1 LRGDTEAASREAT
14 APMQPATPRSPLL
27 AVAVAFASG
36 IAWNLYAPATAPVY
50 LALASVP
57 VVATLCFHRRAGRRV
72 MTLCLLLAVACAGA
86 LRHHA
91 AGSMVAPAALARL
104 VTSARQLVQLE
115 GVIATAPQVRPPPPG
130 SAQHFRPTTRWQ
142 LRVETIRRGNFNEPV
157 TGRLWVIVRDR
168 VTRLRVGDRVSL
180 TGWLERASTARN
192 PGGFDMSRLLAR
204 RGLDG
209 VLVISSSGGIR
220 RLGVSSGIPDRF
232 ARSLAGLRRQGTRLL
247 KRHLSPRTAPVAAAL
262 LLGVRDDLDR
272 GHREMFIRSGTM
284 HLLAISGLH
293 VGLLAGL
300 IWMLA
305 RLLRLGP
312 ASTTTVIVVSV
323 IGYALLAEL
332 RPSVLRA
339 AILVTISVLGHSHRR
354 TAASANSLA
363 LAALIILGLRPGDLL
378 SPGAQLSF
386 LAVAALTWSA
396 PRVAVAIPITHARG
410 FLVRVFRRVLQAWLV
425 GVVIWCVTA
434 PLVASEFGLVAP
446 VGLLINV
453 VMIPL
458 VGMALWLGVALL
470 VLGGW
475 VPGAGV
481 VLGLLLDGLLRL
493 VLAIA
498 STSAAGPLAF
508 VETPAPPRAWLVLC
522 YLLLAMVAACRNR
535 RLRSLCLVGWT
546 AILTAGLAAA
556 LRPPVD
562 DGHLQLVV
570 LDTGHG
576 GALLLECP
584 NGRTL
589 LFDAGTLGDPDR
601 LAETIRDAAWHRRR
615 RRIDA
620 LVLSHADR
628 DHFAAAPRLIEL
640 LGVGSLVA
648 SRTFLNPRQPETLE
662 LCTDAATAG
671 VAIELV
677 VAGDQL
683 RLDPAVTITV
693 RHPPTGFVGSSDNSN
708 SVVLEIVFAGVRILL
723 TGDLEDEGQGQLMS
737 TLRGDVDV
745 LMSPHHGSP
754 TANRKDWAQWARA
767 EWVLVS
773 GGRSTTGERLR
784 TSYLRPTTIL
794 STRGS
799 GAIEVTVTAAGE
811 IKVTTATR

>member
-1 LRGDTEAASREAT
+1 MSPEAT
-14 APMQPATPRSPLL
+14 VPMEPATPRSPLL
-27 AVAVAFASG
+27 AVAVAFATG
-36 IAWNLYAPATAPVY
+36 ITWDLFAPAPAPAY
-50 LALASVP
+50 LALATAL
-57 VVATLCFHRRAGRRV
+57 VVATLCFHRGDRRRV
-72 MTLCLLLAVACAGA
+72 VTTCLLLVVACAGA

-91 AGSMVAPAALARL
+91 VGSMVPPAALARL
-104 VTSARQLVQLE
+104 VTSSRQLVQLE
-115 GVIATAPQVRPPPPG
+115 GVIATAPLVRPPPPG
-130 SAQHFRPTTRWQ
+130 SAQHYRPTTRWQ
-142 LRVETIRRGNFNEPV
+142 LRVETISRGNFNEPV
-157 TGRLWVIVRDR
+157 TGRLWVIARDR

-192 PGGFDMSRLLAR
+192 PGGFDMRRLLAR
-204 RGLDG
+204 RGLSG
-209 VLVISSSGGIR
+209 VLVIASSGGIHR
-220 RLGVSSGIPDRF
+220 IGISSRIYDRF
-232 ARSLAGLRRQGTRLL
+232 ARRLAGLRRAGTRLL
-247 KRHLSPRTAPVAAAL
+247 KRHLSQQTAPVAAAL

-293 VGLLAGL
+293 VGLLGGL

-312 ASTTTVIVVSV
+312 TSTTTVIVVSV

-339 AILVTISVLGHSHRR
+339 AILVTMGVLGHPHRR
-354 TAASANSLA
+354 RAAAANSLA
-363 LAALIILGLRPGDLL
+363 LAALIVLGLRPGDLQ

-386 LAVAALTWSA
+386 LAVAALAWSA
-396 PRVAVAIPITHARG
+396 PRVAAAVPISHAQG
-410 FLVRVFRRVLQAWLV
+410 FLARLVRRVVQAWLV

-458 VGMALWLGVALL
+458 VGLALWLGVALL
-470 VLGGW
+470 AFGGF
-475 VPGAGV
+475 VPAAGFV
-481 VLGLLLDGLLRL
+481 FGLLLDGLLGL
-493 VLAIA
+493 VLGIA
-498 STSAAGPLAF
+498 STSATGPLAF

-522 YLLLAMVAACRNR
+522 YLLLAMVAAFRNR
-535 RLRSLCLVGWT
+535 RLRSLCLVGLAAT
-546 AILTAGLAAA
+546 LAAGLAAA
-556 LRPPVD
+556 LKPPVD
-562 DGHLQLVV
+562 GRLKLVV
-570 LDTGHG
+570 LDAGHG
-576 GALLLECP
+576 GAILLECP
-584 NGRTL
+584 NGQTL

-615 RRIDA
+615 LRIDA

-628 DHFAAAPRLIEL
+628 DHFSAAPRLIEL
-640 LGVGSLVA
+640 VGVGSLVA
-648 SRTFLNPRQPETLE
+648 SPTFLNPHQPETLD

-677 VAGDQL
+677 VAGDRLQ
-683 RLDPAVTITV
+683 LDPAVAITV
-693 RHPPTGFVGSSDNSN
+693 RHPPVEFVGSSDNSN

-723 TGDLEDEGQGQLMS
+723 TGDVENEGQGQLMS

-754 TANRKDWAQWARA
+754 PANRRDWAKWTRA

-773 GGRSTTGERLR
+773 GGRSTTRDQLR
-784 TSYLRPTTIL
+784 TSYLPPTTIL
-794 STRGS
+794 STRSS

-811 IKVTTATR
+811 IEVTTATR

>member
-1 LRGDTEAASREAT
+1 VSPEAT
-14 APMQPATPRSPLL
+14 VPMEPATPRSPLL
-27 AVAVAFASG
+27 AVAVAFATG
-36 IAWNLYAPATAPVY
+36 ITWDLFAPAPAPAY
-50 LALASVP
+50 LALATAL
-57 VVATLCFHRRAGRRV
+57 VVATLCFHRGDRRRV
-72 MTLCLLLAVACAGA
+72 VTTCLLLVVACAGA

-91 AGSMVAPAALARL
+91 VGSMVPPAALARL
-104 VTSARQLVQLE
+104 VTSSRQLVQLE
-115 GVIATAPQVRPPPPG
+115 GVIATAPLVRPPPPG
-130 SAQHFRPTTRWQ
+130 SAQHYRPTTRWQ
-142 LRVETIRRGNFNEPV
+142 LRVETISRGNFNEPV
-157 TGRLWVIVRDR
+157 TGRLWVIARDR

-192 PGGFDMSRLLAR
+192 PGGFDMRRLLAR
-204 RGLDG
+204 RGLSG
-209 VLVISSSGGIR
+209 VLVIASSGGIHR
-220 RLGVSSGIPDRF
+220 IGISSRIYDRF
-232 ARSLAGLRRQGTRLL
+232 ARRLAGLRRAGTRLL
-247 KRHLSPRTAPVAAAL
+247 KRHLSQQTAPVAAAL

-293 VGLLAGL
+293 VGLLGGL

-312 ASTTTVIVVSV
+312 TSTTTVIVVSV

-339 AILVTISVLGHSHRR
+339 AILVTMGVLGHPHRR
-354 TAASANSLA
+354 RAAAANSLA
-363 LAALIILGLRPGDLL
+363 LAALIVLGLRPGDLQ

-386 LAVAALTWSA
+386 LAVAALAWSA
-396 PRVAVAIPITHARG
+396 PRVAAAVPISHAQG
-410 FLVRVFRRVLQAWLV
+410 FLARLVRRVVQAWLV

-458 VGMALWLGVALL
+458 VGLALWLGVALL
-470 VLGGW
+470 AFGGF
-475 VPGAGV
+475 VPAAGFV
-481 VLGLLLDGLLRL
+481 FGLLLDGLLGL
-493 VLAIA
+493 VLGIA
-498 STSAAGPLAF
+498 STSATGPLAF

-522 YLLLAMVAACRNR
+522 YLLLAMVAAFRNR
-535 RLRSLCLVGWT
+535 RLRSLCLVGLAAT
-546 AILTAGLAAA
+546 LAAGLAAA
-556 LRPPVD
+556 LKPPVD
-562 DGHLQLVV
+562 GRLKLVV
-570 LDTGHG
+570 LDAGHG
-576 GALLLECP
+576 GAILLECP
-584 NGRTL
+584 NGQTL

-615 RRIDA
+615 LRIDA

-628 DHFAAAPRLIEL
+628 DHFSAAPRLIEL
-640 LGVGSLVA
+640 VGVGSLVA
-648 SRTFLNPRQPETLE
+648 SPTFLNPHQPETLD

-677 VAGDQL
+677 VAGDRLQ
-683 RLDPAVTITV
+683 LDPAVAITV
-693 RHPPTGFVGSSDNSN
+693 RHPPVEFVGSSDNSN

-723 TGDLEDEGQGQLMS
+723 TGDVENEGQGQLMS

-754 TANRKDWAQWARA
+754 PANRRDWAKWTRA

-773 GGRSTTGERLR
+773 GGRSTTRDQLR
-784 TSYLRPTTIL
+784 TSYLPPTTIL
-794 STRGS
+794 STRSS

-811 IKVTTATR
+811 IEVTTATR